1 MCSRIVLPQADKSHG
16 MERSPELSPE
26 IVEVGSGRLQQA
38 AAEPNDDETSGI
50 NTKGEDESSRL
61 KALTTEV
68 RDQNDLER
76 DIGRQVGETD

>member
-1 MCSRIVLPQADKSHG
+1 
-16 MERSPELSPE
+16 MEHSPELSPG
-26 IVEVGSGRLQQA
+26 IVEVGSGNLQRA
-38 AAEPNDDETSGI
+38 AAEPNDDEASGNI